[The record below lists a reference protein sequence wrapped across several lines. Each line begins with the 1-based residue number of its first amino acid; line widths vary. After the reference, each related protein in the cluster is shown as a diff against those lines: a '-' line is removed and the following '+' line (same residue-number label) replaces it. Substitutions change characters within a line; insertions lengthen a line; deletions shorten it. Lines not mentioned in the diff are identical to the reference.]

1 MAGNFVSNSFTNDQ
15 FIVGMEYGWKEMF
28 MLRAG
33 YTYEKGIWS
42 KEGILYDDGCMN
54 INRGLSAGLSIDVP
68 VSKKEDAMRFAVDYS
83 YRDTYTFGGT
93 HSVGLRI
100 IF

>member
-1 MAGNFVSNSFTNDQ
+1 
-15 FIVGMEYGWKEMF
+15 MF

-33 YTYEKGIWS
+33 YTWEKGIWA
-42 KEGILYDDGCMN
+42 KQFTEGILYDDGCMN
-54 INRGLSAGLSIDVP
+54 INRGLSAGVSIQVP
-68 VSKKEDAMRFAVDYS
+68 LSKKEDGMKLAVDYS

-93 HSVGLRI
+93 HSVGARI

>member
-1 MAGNFVSNSFTNDQ
+1 M
-15 FIVGMEYGWKEMF
+15 I
-28 MLRAG
+28 RAG

-42 KEGILYDDGCMN
+42 KEGILYDDNCMN
-54 INRGLSAGLSIDVP
+54 INRGLSAGVSVQVP
-68 VSKKEDAMRFAVDYS
+68 LSKKNENMKLAFDYS

-100 IF
+100 IFYN